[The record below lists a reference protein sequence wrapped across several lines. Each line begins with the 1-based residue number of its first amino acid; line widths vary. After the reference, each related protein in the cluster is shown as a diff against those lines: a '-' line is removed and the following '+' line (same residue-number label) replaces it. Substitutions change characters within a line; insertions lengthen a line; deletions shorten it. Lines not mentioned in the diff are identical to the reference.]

1 MNGKNLFLTGLLM
14 GTITGVSLA
23 LVLAPKGGQETREV
37 VKEGIARGI
46 ERVRRRR
53 ISGEEI
59 AEAAAEAAE
68 EV

>member
-1 MNGKNLFLTGLLM
+1 MNGKNIFLTGLLM

-23 LVLAPKGGQETREV
+23 LLLAPKGGQETREV

-53 ISGEEI
+53 IREEEI
-59 AEAAAEAAE
+59 AEATE

>member
-1 MNGKNLFLTGLLM
+1 MNSKNIFLTGLLM

-23 LVLAPKGGQETREV
+23 LLLAPKGGQETREV

-46 ERVRRRR
+46 ERIRRRG
-53 ISGEEI
+53 IGEEMQ
-59 AEAAAEAAE
+59 EAAE

>member
-1 MNGKNLFLTGLLM
+1 MNSKNIFLTGLLM

-23 LVLAPKGGQETREV
+23 LLLAPKGGQETREV

-53 ISGEEI
+53 IGGEEI
-59 AEAAAEAAE
+59 AEATE

>member
-1 MNGKNLFLTGLLM
+1 MNSKNIFLTGLLM

-23 LVLAPKGGQETREV
+23 LLLAPKGGQDTREV

-46 ERVRRRR
+46 ERIRRRGIR
-53 ISGEEI
+53 EEMQ
-59 AEAAAEAAE
+59 EAAE

>member
-1 MNGKNLFLTGLLM
+1 MNSKNIFLTGLLM

-23 LVLAPKGGQETREV
+23 LLLAPKGGQETREV

-46 ERVRRRR
+46 ERIRLRGVR
-53 ISGEEI
+53 EEMQ
-59 AEAAAEAAE
+59 EAAE

>member
-1 MNGKNLFLTGLLM
+1 MNAKNIFLTGLLM

-23 LVLAPKGGQETREV
+23 LLLAPKGGQETREV

-53 ISGEEI
+53 LSGTDI
-59 AEAAAEAAE
+59 AEAAAEATE

>member
-1 MNGKNLFLTGLLM
+1 MNSKNIFLTGLLM

-23 LVLAPKGGQETREV
+23 LLLAPKGGQETREV

-46 ERVRRRR
+46 ERIRRRGIR
-53 ISGEEI
+53 EEMQ
-59 AEAAAEAAE
+59 EAAE